1 MQSIFQGQRDAFNQS
16 LPVRYDTRIDRLDRA
31 ISLLKMHNTRLCDAM
46 DADFGQRPRVMS
58 EFVDVVSSIN
68 ALKHARSQ
76 LRQWMKRE
84 KRQVRFPL
92 NLLGARAWVEYQPKG
107 VIGILS
113 PWNFPVNLTFS
124 PLADAL
130 AAGNRVM
137 IKPSEVSPNTSE
149 LMAELITEAFDDSEV
164 AVITGGPGVAAEF
177 STLPFDH
184 LLFTG
189 STRIGYHVMKAAAE
203 NLTPVTLELGGKSP
217 VIIGRGTDLKK
228 AADKIILGKMMNAGQ
243 VCLAPDYLL
252 VPDDQVEAMAEHLIQ
267 SCRAMYPDNQQH
279 QDESGLISSDHLTRL
294 KGLLDQATE
303 SGVEARQAGHSTEL
317 IDRHLPLTL
326 LIRPADDLEVMTE
339 EIFGPLLPILGYSN
353 LSQAIEY
360 INGRDR
366 PLGLYYFGKDRS
378 EQRAVLEQTISGG
391 VTLDD
396 VIFHASAEAL
406 PFGGIGASGIG
417 AYHGHDGFR
426 SLSHP
431 KAVYRQSRLNLAG
444 LLGFKPPYGKRL
456 RKMLDWELRS

>member
-1 MQSIFQGQRDAFNQS
+1 MQSIFQAQRDAFNQS
-16 LPVRYDTRIDRLDRA
+16 LPVRYETRVDRLDRA
-31 ISLLKMHNTRLCDAM
+31 IALLKTHNDRLCAAM
-46 DADFGQRPRVMS
+46 DADFGQRPKVMS

-76 LRQWMKRE
+76 LRHWMKRE
-84 KRQVRFPL
+84 KRPVRFPL
-92 NLLGARAWVEYQPKG
+92 NLLGARAWIEYQPKG

-137 IKPSEVSPNTSE
+137 IKPSEASPQTSA
-149 LMAELITEAFDDSEV
+149 LMAELIAETFDPSEV
-164 AVITGGPGVAAEF
+164 AVITGGPEVAAEF
-177 STLPFDH
+177 SALPFDH

-189 STRIGYHVMKAAAE
+189 STRIGHHVMQAAAK

-217 VIIGRGTDLKK
+217 VIVGRGTDLAK

-252 VPDDQVEAMAEHLIQ
+252 VPDDQVDAMAEHLIRSCQ
-267 SCRAMYPDNQQH
+267 SMYPADQQH
-279 QDESGLISSDHLTRL
+279 QDESGLISHDHQKRL
-294 KGLLDQATE
+294 EGLLEQAT
-303 SGVEARQAGHSTEL
+303 SAGVQTRQAGLSTEQ

-326 LIRPADDLEVMTE
+326 LIRPTDDLAVMSE
-339 EIFGPLLPILGYSN
+339 EIFGPLLPILGYSTVD
-353 LSQAIEY
+353 QAIDY

-378 EQRAVLEQTISGG
+378 EQRAVLERTISGG

-396 VIFHASAEAL
+396 VIFHVSAEEL

-417 AYHGHDGFR
+417 AYHGYDGFR
-426 SLSHP
+426 SLSHA
-431 KAVYRQSRLNLAG
+431 KAVYRQSRLNLAA
-444 LLGFKPPYGKRL
+444 LIGFRPPYGKRL